1 MSALTDPTKR
11 RWLGWGSLAVV
22 FLLVNVHR
30 LSTAVL
36 SEQLVDAFAI
46 SASQL
51 GTLHASFFFIYAV
64 VQIPTGVVADRY
76 GARYVGAAGAVV
88 LSAGAVAF
96 TFSDS
101 YLTAFLSR
109 AVIGLGS
116 GVIFIATLR
125 FCANWFRVDEFAT
138 MTGVTTGIAGLGAIL
153 ATVPLAVAIDRIGWQ
168 PTIRGLAVVGFAAA
182 VAVAALVRR
191 SPSDAGL
198 DPIANVPEQRTASL
212 RETGAHLRTLL
223 GDLDQ
228 WLLSVVFFSA
238 MGTILTVIG
247 LWGVP
252 YLVVVYGLDVT
263 TASSFTLAGAVG
275 MLIGA
280 PAMGR
285 VSDRLGRRHGPLI
298 AGLGLFTLVLAVVP
312 AVGDPPL
319 PAVAGVF
326 FLVGFSLGFVML
338 SLPII
343 KEQYP
348 AEASGVATAT
358 VNGAGFLGGAVLPT
372 AMGVVLD
379 GYRTGDV
386 VSGTVVYTETGY
398 RVAFS
403 LTTAAV
409 ATAFCCAVWLS
420 VRRRRRA
427 GTIEDGEASG
437 GDGEISGDE
446 GGNSENN
453 G

>member
-1 MSALTDPTKR
+1 MSVLTDPTKR

-36 SEQLVDAFAI
+36 SEELVDAFAI

-51 GTLHASFFFIYAV
+51 GTLHASFFFIYAI
-64 VQIPTGVVADRY
+64 VQIPTGVVSDRY
-76 GARYVGAAGAVV
+76 GARYVGTAGALV
-88 LSAGAVAF
+88 LSVGAVAF

-101 YLTAFLSR
+101 YVTAFLSR

-153 ATVPLAVAIDRIGWQ
+153 ATVPLAIAIGRIGWQ
-168 PTIRGLAVVGFAAA
+168 PTVRVLAVVGFAAA
-182 VAVAALVRR
+182 IGVFTLVRR

-198 DPIANVPEQRTASL
+198 DPIENVPKQRTASL
-212 RETGAHLRTLL
+212 RETGAHLRRLL

-228 WLLSVVFFSA
+228 WLLSIVFFSG

-252 YLVVVYGLDVT
+252 YLVVVYGVDVT
-263 TASSFTLAGAVG
+263 TASYFTLIGAVG

-280 PAMGR
+280 PGMGR
-285 VSDRLGRRHGPLI
+285 VSDRIGRRHGPLI
-298 AGLGLFTLVLAVVP
+298 AGLGLFTLTLSVIP
-312 AVGDPPL
+312 AIGDPPL
-319 PAVAGVF
+319 IAVGGVF
-326 FLVGFSLGFVML
+326 FFVGLSVGFVML
-338 SLPII
+338 ALPII
-343 KEQYP
+343 KEKYP
-348 AEASGVATAT
+348 PGASGVATAT

-372 AMGVVLD
+372 AMGLVLD

-386 VSGTVVYTETGY
+386 VSGTIVYTETGY
-398 RVAFS
+398 RIAFS
-403 LTTAAV
+403 LTTVAV
-409 ATAFCCAVWLS
+409 AVAFCCAVWLS
-420 VRRRRRA
+420 VRENRRA
-427 GTIEDGEASG
+427 RAASG
-437 GDGEISGDE
+437 R
-446 GGNSENN
+446 
-453 G
+453 